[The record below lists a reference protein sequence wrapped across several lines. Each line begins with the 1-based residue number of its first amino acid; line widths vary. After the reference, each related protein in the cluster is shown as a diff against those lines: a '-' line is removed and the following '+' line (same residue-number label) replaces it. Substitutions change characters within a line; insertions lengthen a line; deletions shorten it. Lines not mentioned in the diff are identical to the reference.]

1 MKTKK
6 LVAALAVVLGIP
18 AAAHAGVI
26 FNPTGG
32 GAGAGAI
39 DLGQLGWSTTSAV
52 AVGGVTAI
60 ANGVGSTF
68 TVLTHARL
76 VDTTDQNSANN
87 TPTGLNTSFEITMV
101 AGFQERVT
109 SVGASSASFAT
120 TGTGF
125 VEIYFDRSL
134 DANIPDT
141 NTTGSALTGH
151 GYNDGTLILRAT
163 TDEIGRTGVFV
174 VTGGGSGTRLDQ
186 FNTDQYC
193 TNTSS
198 TCAGG
203 TGQSSVTGTGSQQ
216 DIPVDTIVQ
225 DHNFFVTTLATFGL
239 DFANISQQL
248 PFLQVNPSDCFT
260 STTSGVAVGGT
271 VAPGTAPCVNSHVRG
286 PYALQPADPN
296 GGYLPVTGP
305 INGLFGS
312 GTDFVFQTRYD
323 TSVTPTTTV
332 PEPGSLAL
340 LGMGLAVAGL
350 GFSRRKSTKS

>member
-18 AAAHAGVI
+18 AAAHAGVL

-32 GAGAGAI
+32 GASGAI

-76 VDTTDQNSANN
+76 VDTTDQQSHDN
-87 TPTGLNTSFEITMV
+87 TPTGLNHTFEITMV
-101 AGFQERVT
+101 AGFQETVT
-109 SVGASSASFAT
+109 SVTANSASFAT
-120 TGTGF
+120 TGVGF
-125 VEIYFDRSL
+125 VEIYFDRSM

-141 NTTGSALTGH
+141 NTSGSALSGH

-163 TDEIGRTGVFV
+163 TDEAGRTGVFV
-174 VTGGGSGTRLDQ
+174 VTGGGAGTRLDQ
-186 FNTDQYC
+186 FNTNQYP
-193 TNTSS
+193 
-198 TCAGG
+198 
-203 TGQSSVTGTGSQQ
+203 GQSTVTGTGSQQ
-216 DIPVDTIVQ
+216 DIPADTITQ

-260 STTSGVAVGGT
+260 PGPSATTVGSARTGVIPCANTHVLGT
-271 VAPGTAPCVNSHVRG
+271 
-286 PYALQPADPN
+286 YAANTPDAN
-296 GGYLPVTGP
+296 GGYVPVTGP
-305 INGLFGS
+305 VNGLFGS

-323 TSVTPTTTV
+323 TSVTPATTV

-340 LGMGLAVAGL
+340 LGMGLAVAGV